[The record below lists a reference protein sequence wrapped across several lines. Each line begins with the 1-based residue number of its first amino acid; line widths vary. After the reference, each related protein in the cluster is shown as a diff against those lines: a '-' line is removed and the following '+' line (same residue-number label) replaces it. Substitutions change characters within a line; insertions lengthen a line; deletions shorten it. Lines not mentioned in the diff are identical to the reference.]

1 MSAPWNVE
9 VKPQLL
15 FSTCWFQVTKTTAT
29 LIFCCQYADLIASM
43 GQNPCLYF
51 VLKLQLLYLLLDFL
65 IFFQIL
71 DRVNF
76 QPCNKGCQFP
86 LQVTHVV
93 VVGGCDRCR
102 FPFVLMDSSFRYR
115 IWLVILLP
123 PFSLTPG
130 LADLH

>member
-1 MSAPWNVE
+1 MSALWNVE

-43 GQNPCLYF
+43 GQIQCLYF

-71 DRVNF
+71 GRVNF
-76 QPCNKGCQFP
+76 QPCDKGCQFR

-93 VVGGCDRCR
+93 EAGGSDRCR
-102 FPFVLMDSSFRYR
+102 FPSVLMDSSFHYGVR
-115 IWLVILLP
+115 LVILLP
-123 PFSLTPG
+123 PFSLTTG